1 MERTLDFRE
10 IVTYNHDIKI
20 QADSADKL
28 DEIQEA
34 IGSLLDNGRV
44 ESREEL
50 FEEIMNLGG
59 IFEFIEDESP
69 DVEYE

>member
-10 IVTYNHDIKI
+10 VVTYNHDIKI

-28 DEIQEA
+28 DEIQEV
-34 IGSLLDNGRV
+34 IGSMLDNGHV

-59 IFEFIEDESP
+59 TFEFIEDGGP